1 MATSSSSR
9 LLPAPLVHRLP
20 RSLLLALVL
29 LLPAFAARAELR
41 LPEPQG
47 LQQIGSGT
55 LRWLGFHVYD
65 ASTWATVPALPRD
78 GSVPAPFALQIT
90 YARAIS
96 ADDLVGA
103 TESAWEDLG
112 LFDAKAMAWLP
123 QLQQLWPDV
132 KVGDTLV
139 LHIDQAQQARFYFNG
154 QLLGSVADTE
164 FGPRFAAIWLH
175 PDSSE
180 STLRQQLLGGRS

>member
-1 MATSSSSR
+1 MPTPSSS
-9 LLPAPLVHRLP
+9 

-65 ASTWATVPALPRD
+65 ASTWAAVPALPRD

-96 ADDLVGA
+96 VDDLVGA

-112 LFDAKAMAWLP
+112 LLDAKAATWLP
-123 QLQQLWPDV
+123 QLKQLWPDV
-132 KVGDTLV
+132 KAGDTLV
-139 LHIDQAQQARFYFNG
+139 LHIDQARQARFYYNG
-154 QLLGSVADTE
+154 RLLGSVADAE

-180 STLRQQLLGGRS
+180 STLRRQLLGERS

>member
-1 MATSSSSR
+1 MSAFALPRLFPMPIAT
-9 LLPAPLVHRLP
+9 PLA
-20 RSLLLALVL
+20 RSLLLTLAL

-41 LPEPQG
+41 VPEPQG

-65 ASTWATVPALPRD
+65 ASTWATAPSLPRD
-78 GSVPAPFALQIT
+78 GSVPAPFALQIV

-96 ADDLVGA
+96 ADDLVSA
-103 TESAWEDLG
+103 TESAWEDLD
-112 LFDAKAMAWLP
+112 LLDAKATAWLP

-132 KVGDTLV
+132 KAGDTLV
-139 LHIDQAQQARFYFNG
+139 LHIDEARQARFYYNG
-154 QLLGSVADTE
+154 ELLGSVADAE

-180 STLRQQLLGGRS
+180 STLRRQLLGERS

>member
-1 MATSSSSR
+1 MNALTLSRSSSGASR
-9 LLPAPLVHRLP
+9 IGCTVLL
-20 RSLLLALVL
+20 LLLA
-29 LLPAFAARAELR
+29 FSARAELR

-65 ASTWATVPALPRD
+65 ASTWADVPALPRD
-78 GSVPAPFALQIT
+78 GSVPAPFALQIV
-90 YARAIS
+90 YAREIS
-96 ADDLVGA
+96 AKDLVSA
-103 TESAWEDLG
+103 TESAWDDLG
-112 LFDAKAMAWLP
+112 LLDDKANSWLP

-132 KVGDTLV
+132 KPGDTLV
-139 LHIDQAQQARFYFNG
+139 LHIDDARQARFYYNG
-154 QLLGSVADTE
+154 KLLGSVADQE

-180 STLRQQLLGGRS
+180 STLRRQLLGERS